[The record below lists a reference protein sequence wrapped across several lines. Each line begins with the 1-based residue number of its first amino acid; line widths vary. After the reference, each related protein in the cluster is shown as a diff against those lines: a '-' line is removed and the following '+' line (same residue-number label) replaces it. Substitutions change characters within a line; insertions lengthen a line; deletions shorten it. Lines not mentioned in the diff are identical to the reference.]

1 MLSPLER
8 RRFRVRWVASTA
20 HRHGRLRLLGRPR
33 QRAPRSWRI
42 AARRWPHRSESSSLP
57 PGHPRAVART
67 VTEPNSKPELGRQRQ
82 RHALRKLRPS
92 QRRLRARE
100 TRQALVHPPRRR
112 GVHADAR
119 AMAQQPRVHRVH
131 AGGPPRVIASVVR
144 CTTGGHP
151 AAGPECTVIRQRE
164 VEASC
169 LRRLYTFR
177 LKRASHR
184 RGQSADC
191 CDQHTPSQGPRAA
204 GGRAYLRGFFPPILR
219 RSARLPG
226 LGLEPHSASRRPLSA
241 ALSSRTYGVLA
252 SAFA

>member
-151 AAGPECTVIRQRE
+151 AAGPECTVIRQRRLAFADFTLSASNARRI
-164 VEASC
+164 VEGN
-169 LRRLYTFR
+169 LRTAVTSTPQAKVLELRVGGRT
-177 LKRASHR
+177 
-184 RGQSADC
+184 SAAFFPRFYEGRHDC
-191 CDQHTPSQGPRAA
+191 PDWGSNPTRPRAA
-204 GGRAYLRGFFPPILR
+204 L
-219 RSARLPG
+219 
-226 LGLEPHSASRRPLSA
+226 
-241 ALSSRTYGVLA
+241 
-252 SAFA
+252 